1 MQVKVENLP
10 ESRVKLVI
18 SVEKEHLHKKSDME
32 IIPRSAEAIKILS
45 VEYER
50 AFNERMQD
58 IFSSGYSLHNDSNQW
73 LIQST
78 GYGDKD
84 FTAMEW
90 NGDNQKE
97 FDTIDKAIKFI
108 DKKK

>member
-1 MQVKVENLP
+1 MNIKEILNSAFDKAGVLP
-10 ESRVKLVI
+10 NDKHRKFVI
-18 SVEKEHLHKKSDME
+18 
-32 IIPRSAEAIKILS
+32 AEAIKNLS
-45 VEYER
+45 ADYENS
-50 AFNERMQD
+50 FHERMQD
-58 IFSSGYSLHNDSNQW
+58 ILSSGYSLHNDTNQW
-73 LIQST
+73 IIQST

-97 FDTIDKAIKFI
+97 FDTVDKAIKFI

>member
-1 MQVKVENLP
+1 MNIKEILNNAFDKAGVLP
-10 ESRVKLVI
+10 NDKHRKIVIEEAFKKLSADYES
-18 SVEKEHLHKKSDME
+18 SFH
-32 IIPRSAEAIKILS
+32 
-45 VEYER
+45 ER
-50 AFNERMQD
+50 IQD
-58 IFSSGYSLHNDSNQW
+58 ILSSGYSLHNDTNQW
-73 LIQST
+73 IIQST
-78 GYGDKD
+78 WYGDKD

>member
-1 MQVKVENLP
+1 MNIQQKLNSAFDKAGVLP
-10 ESRVKLVI
+10 NDKHRKFVI
-18 SVEKEHLHKKSDME
+18 
-32 IIPRSAEAIKILS
+32 AEAIKILS